1 MTSNYSFTK
10 SCFLILFCLGFGG
23 QVSAAPPTIWGA
35 KFSTHMTLNT
45 SGQFSQL
52 KVVNPGASDLD
63 VTADIIWTR
72 GDGTEGS
79 VSSKSLGSIDAGGI
93 DTLLESSLL
102 TAMGLES
109 SNQPVDVYITLTLP
123 DPEAFVHAE
132 KKASDGTVALPV
144 EKVYVLSDP
153 NP

>member
-1 MTSNYSFTK
+1 
-10 SCFLILFCLGFGG
+10 
-23 QVSAAPPTIWGA
+23 
-35 KFSTHMTLNT
+35 MTLNT
-45 SGQFSQL
+45 TGLLSQF

-63 VTADIIWTR
+63 VTADIIWTLS
-72 GDGTEGS
+72 DGTEGS

-93 DTLLESSLL
+93 GTLSESSLL

-109 SNQPVDVYITLTLP
+109 SNQGVDAYITLTLP

-132 KKASDGTVALPV
+132 KKASDGRFALPV